1 MLGTFVSKTIPR
13 SAKAVCSCTILCLNL
28 KTVNCTRRGLWD
40 RLFGQGFD
48 SPHLHQQVIESQRCD
63 SFFNGSYHSIVT
75 GAMHRD
81 NVGDIDFLGGRWGHG
96 TGWEEG
102 LKKVPVN
109 AGGGGYVSTTATT
122 ARPTLTRPRGDTG
135 ASTNNTDGLSKN
147 VNIKSALNFASNIR
161 RKQTS

>member
-63 SFFNGSYHSIVT
+63 SFFI
-75 GAMHRD
+75 
-81 NVGDIDFLGGRWGHG
+81 
-96 TGWEEG
+96 G
-102 LKKVPVN
+102 LKSGHDGNFSVTDQIYLMIYK
-109 AGGGGYVSTTATT
+109 
-122 ARPTLTRPRGDTG
+122 LTEY
-135 ASTNNTDGLSKN
+135 
-147 VNIKSALNFASNIR
+147 IYI
-161 RKQTS
+161 